1 MTSIVD
7 EPIST
12 DATVIDRRGSWVPN
26 GSMILTRIMELR
38 KRRGVMIML
47 AAVLIG
53 FPAIFL
59 TIRLIL
65 HAADPKTYG
74 PAGGYDLYT
83 AMVAGVLYVFGF
95 IVAATLGA
103 TAGSSDLGDGM
114 FRHLVI
120 TGRSRL
126 AIYLARIPAGLAIL
140 VPMVAAGFAVVCAVC
155 VFAAPTQLNYQ
166 GVIVPVGLSESGLEN
181 WAAQHAE
188 LVVCAFPSE
197 NVRVALPCYV
207 NNGRVTIVKKF
218 PPGVTPPPKPTAA
231 QLQVAARKIAAQD
244 YVDYKQ
250 TFLYPPVNL
259 MVKSGLW
266 LELDAAIA
274 FLIGLGLSSLTGQRT
289 VTVVLMIILE
299 VILTP
304 IAINHVI
311 PHFLNAQR
319 GVIGIATARVEPGG
333 LPTAFANNGIHGPA
347 VKESVTVAVI
357 VMLSWVVVWSA
368 LGAWRMMKRDA

>member
-7 EPIST
+7 EPT
-12 DATVIDRRGSWVPN
+12 NTGAVAQDRRGSWVPN

-65 HAADPKTYG
+65 HATDPKTYG
-74 PAGGYDLYT
+74 PAGGYDVYT

-140 VPMVAAGFAVVCAVC
+140 VPMVAAGFAIVCAVC

-166 GVIVPVGLSESGLEN
+166 GVIVPVGLSEPGLES

-188 LVVCAFPSE
+188 LVVCAFPSRD
-197 NVRVALPCYV
+197 VRVALPCYV
-207 NNGRVTIVKKF
+207 NNGHIHIVHKF

-250 TFLYPPVNL
+250 TFLYPPNSL
-259 MVKSGLW
+259 MIKSGLW
-266 LELDAAIA
+266 LELEAAIA
-274 FLIGLGLSSLTGQRT
+274 FLVGLGLASLMGQRT
-289 VTVVLMIILE
+289 VVVVLMIILE

-304 IAINHVI
+304 IASHRII
-311 PHFLNAQR
+311 PHFLNVQR
-319 GVIGIATARVEPGG
+319 AVLGVATARVEPRG
-333 LPTAFANNGIHGPA
+333 LPTVFSNGGVHGRA
-347 VKESVTVAVI
+347 VNESVTVAVV
-357 VMLSWVVVWSA
+357 VMLSWVVVWSV